1 MIHLLFPLALAA
13 TLPDYQAFD
22 QVLKKYVNNEGKVRY
37 AALHNDISSLTKF
50 VDSLA
55 VVSPTSQPALFPT
68 KEAKLAYWINAYNAL
83 VLHAFASEYP
93 KEKARLKS
101 KVGQYQFFFRRK
113 FKVGGAMRS
122 LDDIESKSI
131 RPLDNR
137 IHFSIVCASESC
149 PWLSN
154 EAFTEVNVNAKLDG
168 RARLFLNQERN
179 VKVDFSKRTLQ
190 LSKIFDWFQKDFTS
204 SPTEVPK
211 FIAKYRDK
219 DGGELAKGKWKVLFL
234 DYDWSLNENPN

>member
-1 MIHLLFPLALAA
+1 MIHLLLPLALAA
-13 TLPDYQAFD
+13 ALPDYQAFD
-22 QVLKKYVNNEGKVRY
+22 QVLNKYVNNEGKVRY
-37 AALHNDISSLTKF
+37 AALHNDIVPLAKF

-55 VVSPTSQPALFPT
+55 VVSPISEPARFPT
-68 KEAKLAYWINAYNAL
+68 KEAKLAYWINTYNAL
-83 VLHAFASEYP
+83 VLHAFASEHP
-93 KEKARLKS
+93 KDKARLIS
-101 KVGQYQFFFRRK
+101 KVGQFQFFYRRK

-154 EAFTEVNVNAKLDG
+154 EAFTEVNVNAKLDTQ
-168 RARLFLNQERN
+168 ARLFLNQERN
-179 VKVDFSKRTLQ
+179 VKVDLSKRTLQ
-190 LSKIFDWFQKDFTS
+190 LSKIFDWFQKDFS
-204 SPTEVPK
+204 STPGRIPE
-211 FIAKYRDK
+211 FIAKYRAK
-219 DGGELAKGKWKVLFL
+219 DGGELAKGNWKVLFF

>member
-1 MIHLLFPLALAA
+1 MIHLIIPLALAA
-13 TLPDYQAFD
+13 VMPDYQTFD

-37 AALHNDISSLTKF
+37 ASLHNDIAPLTQF
-50 VDSLA
+50 VDSLSA
-55 VVSPTSQPALFPT
+55 ISPQSHPAMFPT

-83 VLHAFASEYP
+83 VLHSFASEYP
-93 KEKARLKS
+93 KDKARLKS
-101 KVGQYQFFFRRK
+101 KIGQFQFFYRRK
-113 FKVGGAMRS
+113 FKVGGMIRT

-154 EAFTEVNVNAKLDG
+154 DAFTESNVNAKLDA

-179 VKVDFSKRTLQ
+179 VKVDLSKRTLQ
-190 LSKIFDWFQKDFTS
+190 LSKIFDWFQKDFS
-204 SPTEVPK
+204 SNPADIPK
-211 FIAKYRDK
+211 FIAKYREK
-219 DGGELAKGKWKVLFL
+219 DGGELAKGNWKVLFF

>member
-13 TLPDYQAFD
+13 ALPDYQTFD
-22 QVLKKYVNNEGKVRY
+22 QVLRKYVNTEGKVRY
-37 AALHNDISSLTKF
+37 AALHNDIGPLSQF
-50 VDSLA
+50 VDSLSTI
-55 VVSPTSQPALFPT
+55 SPLSQPALFPT
-68 KEAKLAYWINAYNAL
+68 KEAKLAYWINTYNAL

-93 KEKARLKS
+93 KDKARLGS
-101 KVGQYQFFFRRK
+101 KVGQFQFFYRRK
-113 FKVGGAMRS
+113 FKVGGIARS

-154 EAFTEVNVNAKLDG
+154 EAFTEANVNAKLDA
-168 RARLFLNQERN
+168 RARLFMNQQRN
-179 VKVDFSKRTLQ
+179 VKVDLAKRTLQ
-190 LSKIFDWFQKDFTS
+190 LSKIFDWFQKDFSAT
-204 SPTEVPK
+204 PADVPK
-211 FIAKYRDK
+211 FIGKYREK
-219 DGGELAKGKWKVLFL
+219 DGGELAKGNWKVLFF